1 MGNETM
7 TPPEVLALGR
17 DSGLPDTPGWRIRV
31 VPNKYPAV
39 ELQGEPGAGEGAEGG
54 IFRAM
59 TGYGVHEVLVETPEH
74 NRHPGA
80 LEQQQ
85 MELVVE
91 SIYRRCLALSREPN
105 LQYIQVYRNHG
116 REAGASIEHPH
127 SQLIALPFVPPLIKG
142 ELQHSRDYYEES
154 GGCPYCHTLA
164 EELAY
169 GGRMVTENRFFSAYI
184 PYVARLPFETWIIPN
199 QHQSSFLELNGGQL
213 PALASIMGTV
223 LGRLAEVLRDPPYNL
238 YLHGAPLRSPGLPY
252 YHWHLVIVPRLATGA
267 GFEMGSGVYIN
278 ITVPEESARYL
289 REKGEIAVGI

>member
-1 MGNETM
+1 M

-116 REAGASIEHPH
+116 RERRRHPPGRV
-127 SQLIALPFVPPLIKG
+127 LP
-142 ELQHSRDYYEES
+142 
-154 GGCPYCHTLA
+154 
-164 EELAY
+164 
-169 GGRMVTENRFFSAYI
+169 
-184 PYVARLPFETWIIPN
+184 
-199 QHQSSFLELNGGQL
+199 
-213 PALASIMGTV
+213 
-223 LGRLAEVLRDPPYNL
+223 
-238 YLHGAPLRSPGLPY
+238 
-252 YHWHLVIVPRLATGA
+252 
-267 GFEMGSGVYIN
+267 
-278 ITVPEESARYL
+278 
-289 REKGEIAVGI
+289 